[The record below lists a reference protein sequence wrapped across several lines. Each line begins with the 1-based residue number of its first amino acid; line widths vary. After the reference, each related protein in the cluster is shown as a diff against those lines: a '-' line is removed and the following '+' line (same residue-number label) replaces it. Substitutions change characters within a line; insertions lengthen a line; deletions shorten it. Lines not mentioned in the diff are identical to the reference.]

1 MAVTSHLQPIE
12 SVDSTQHR
20 MKRFFTNQRLIYW
33 IFVTVLMIP
42 NIGMFY
48 TESTGLLTRVIA
60 LVLPAGFYMTAFTWR
75 KRPGVMFWWLFLLV
89 FIGAFQTFLLF
100 LYGESPIAVDMY
112 LNVVTTNV
120 TEASELL
127 ANLLGGFVFVI
138 GVYGGSI
145 ALAVVSQRAERVL
158 DDAFR
163 RRLCR
168 VGMAL
173 MAAGAVMLGVNYA
186 VDKRFRLLDDVF
198 PVNGVYNMVL
208 AVERFSDGI
217 TRVDDWKAFDAQ
229 AVCERPDSVPEV
241 YVLVIGET
249 ARADN
254 FAVYGYER
262 PTTPRMSALGDSVVV
277 FRDALTMSNT
287 THKSVPLLLSAAACQ
302 QSMDSLYTQ
311 CGLINAFAT
320 TGFATAY
327 YSNQRRNHSF
337 IDRFG
342 SEAAEVRFLK
352 DSLLLA
358 NVYDEE
364 LLPLVDDRLARYDGG
379 KLLIVLH
386 TYGSHFKYHDRY
398 PEEQAYFTPEN
409 PVSAELILRDEL
421 INGYDNTVRY
431 ADYIVGSV
439 IARLDSLDVPAAVIY
454 TSDHG
459 EDIYDDSRGRFLHAS
474 PIPTYWQTRVP
485 LVVWASGEYRNAHPD
500 RWIALRGNAN
510 RPVATNMVL
519 YHTLLDMAGIT
530 TRLSRADL
538 SLANFRYCAPQRL
551 YVTDHN
557 EFVPL
562 DRAGFKRLDIA
573 DFERAGV
580 VYP

>member
-1 MAVTSHLQPIE
+1 
-12 SVDSTQHR
+12 
-20 MKRFFTNQRLIYW
+20 
-33 IFVTVLMIP
+33 MIP

-60 LVLPAGFYMTAFTWR
+60 VLLPVGCYMAAFTLR
-75 KRPGVMFWWLFLLV
+75 RMPGVMFWWLFLLV

-127 ANLLGGFVFVI
+127 ANLLGGLLFVI

-145 ALAVVSQRAERVL
+145 ALAIVSQRASTTL
-158 DDAFR
+158 DEPFR
-163 RRLCR
+163 HRWRR
-168 VGMAL
+168 VGLCLA
-173 MAAGAVMLGVNYA
+173 AAGVLLLGVNYA
-186 VDKRFRLLDDVF
+186 VDKRFRLLNDVF

-217 TRVDDWKAFDAQ
+217 TRADDWRTFDAQ
-229 AVCERPDSVPEV
+229 AHRTRQDSVPEV
-241 YVLVIGET
+241 YVLIVGET
-249 ARADN
+249 ARAAD
-254 FAVYGYER
+254 FAIYGYDR
-262 PTTPRMSALGDSVVV
+262 PTTPRLSALGDSIVA
-277 FRDALTMSNT
+277 FSDALTMSNT
-287 THKSVPLLLSAAACQ
+287 THKSVPLLLSAVASEG
-302 QSMDSLYTQ
+302 SMDSLYTQ
-311 CGLINAFAT
+311 RGLINAFAGA
-320 TGFATAY
+320 GFATAY

-342 SEAAEVRFLK
+342 SEADEVHFLK

-398 PEEQAYFTPEN
+398 PEQMAYFKPEN
-409 PVSAELILRDEL
+409 PVSAEMVMRDQL
-421 INGYDNTVRY
+421 VNGYDNTIRY
-431 ADYIVGSV
+431 ADHIAGEI

-459 EDIYDDSRGRFLHAS
+459 EDIYDDKRGRLLHAS
-474 PIPTYWQTRVP
+474 PVPTYWQVHVP
-485 LVVWASGEYRNAHPD
+485 LVVWTSSEYRTSYPEKWSALVANAS
-500 RWIALRGNAN
+500 

-519 YHTLLDMAGIT
+519 YHTVLDMAGIA
-530 TRLSRADL
+530 TRLTRPEL
-538 SLANFRYCAPQRL
+538 SLAG
-551 YVTDHN
+551 
-557 EFVPL
+557 
-562 DRAGFKRLDIA
+562 AG
-573 DFERAGV
+573 
-580 VYP
+580 

>member
-1 MAVTSHLQPIE
+1 
-12 SVDSTQHR
+12 
-20 MKRFFTNQRLIYW
+20 MKRFFTNQQLLYW
-33 IFVTVLMIP
+33 IFVVVLMIP

-48 TESTGLLTRVIA
+48 TESTGLLTRIVA
-60 LVLPAGFYMTAFTWR
+60 VLLPLGCYMAAFTLKR
-75 KRPGVMFWWLFLLV
+75 RPGIMFWWLFLLV

-127 ANLLGGFVFVI
+127 ANLLGGLLFVI

-145 ALAVVSQRAERVL
+145 ALAIVSQRSSSVL
-158 DDAFR
+158 DEAFR
-163 RRLCR
+163 RRWRR
-168 VGMAL
+168 VGL
-173 MAAGAVMLGVNYA
+173 CLVAAGVVLLGVNYA
-186 VDKRFRLLDDVF
+186 VDKRFRLLNDVF

-217 TRVDDWKAFDAQ
+217 ARADDWQTFDAQ
-229 AVCERPDSVPEV
+229 ARTSRADTVPEV

-254 FAVYGYER
+254 FALYGYER
-262 PTTPRMSALGDSVVV
+262 PTTPRLSALGDSVIT
-277 FRDALTMSNT
+277 FTDALTMSNT
-287 THKSVPLLLSAAACQ
+287 THKSVPLLLSAAGCQ
-302 QSMDSLYTQ
+302 GSMDSLYTQ
-311 CGLINAFAT
+311 RGLIDAFREA
-320 TGFATAY
+320 GYATAY

-337 IDRFG
+337 IDRLG
-342 SEAAEVRFLK
+342 CEAAEVRFLK

-364 LLPLVDDRLARYDGG
+364 LLPLIDNRLSRYDGG

-398 PEEQAYFTPEN
+398 PESMTHFTPEN
-409 PVSAELILRDEL
+409 PVSAELPMRDEL

-431 ADYIVGSV
+431 ADYIVGEV
-439 IARLDSLDVPAAVIY
+439 IARLDSLNVPAVVAY

-459 EDIYDDSRGRFLHAS
+459 EDIYDDERGRFLHAS
-474 PIPTYWQTRVP
+474 PLPTYWQTRVP
-485 LVVWASGEYRNAHPD
+485 LVMWASAEYRNVYPLV
-500 RWIALRGNAN
+500 WTALLGNAR
-510 RPVATNMVL
+510 RPVSTNMVL

-530 TRLSRADL
+530 TRLLRPEL
-538 SLANFRYCAPQRL
+538 SLAGLRYSAPERL

-562 DRAGFKRLDIA
+562 HEAGFKAVDME
-573 DFERAGV
+573 DFRRAGISF
-580 VYP
+580 